1 MSSEISSEVI
11 HIKQYINRIAEAFL
25 LKNMACRT
33 TTSTTTTWKVLM
45 SVL

>member
-1 MSSEISSEVI
+1 M
-11 HIKQYINRIAEAFL
+11 NRIAEASL

-33 TTSTTTTWKVLM
+33 TTTTTTTTTWKVLL

>member
-1 MSSEISSEVI
+1 M
-11 HIKQYINRIAEAFL
+11 NRIAEASL

-33 TTSTTTTWKVLM
+33 TTTTTTTTTTWKVLL